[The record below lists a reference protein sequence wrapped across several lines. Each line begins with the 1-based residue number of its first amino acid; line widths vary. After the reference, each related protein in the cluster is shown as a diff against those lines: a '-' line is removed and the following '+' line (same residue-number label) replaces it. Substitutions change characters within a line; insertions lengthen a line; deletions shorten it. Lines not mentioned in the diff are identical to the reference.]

1 MTTHREIDDSLAAW
15 LDDFRACLAGAHGYA
30 WRSRA
35 EQELR
40 STSTAL
46 ATDRQR
52 ASSWRRAREEILS
65 PPAA

>member
-1 MTTHREIDDSLAAW
+1 MTPNRENDNSLAAW

-46 ATDRQR
+46 ASDRQR
-52 ASSWRRAREEILS
+52 ATSWRRTRQEILS
-65 PPAA
+65 PDAA